1 MEEPDSETSW
11 WLCAYYTYLDSWKAA
26 DRADEDEATE
36 RAVGSLQDTV
46 SGFLERQHNFGTL
59 KYRMDNASTESGSI
73 FPPRSV
79 SSALSDLALGV
90 PIDDLEPAMRRATS
104 LPEGPGEA
112 KGALMDLEDFV
123 ESQVSRGNLERS
135 QARPERWPE
144 LMASLWHIQEPT
156 GWPLYSAPALDYL
169 RKRGKVAPLEP
180 AHDYAEYA
188 GFMRWLSEQIGGD
201 MLSLEH
207 LLSALEEGEIE
218 VPESE
223 GCFRRSMERAAE
235 LEREGM
241 ADRAL
246 AMYERALS
254 LRPRT
259 PEALRRKAAIYE
271 GRGLIMA
278 AIGEMEALVEIEPR
292 DLPAHRKLILLYKG
306 QKMVREHNIEVRRF
320 KALMEKKDRD

>member
-1 MEEPDSETSW
+1 M
-11 WLCAYYTYLDSWKAA
+11 
-26 DRADEDEATE
+26 
-36 RAVGSLQDTV
+36 
-46 SGFLERQHNFGTL
+46 
-59 KYRMDNASTESGSI
+59 
-73 FPPRSV
+73 

-90 PIDDLEPAMRRATS
+90 PIDDLEPALRRAAA

-112 KGALMDLEDFV
+112 KGALMDLEDFIQS
-123 ESQVSRGNLERS
+123 EVSRGHLERS

-144 LMASLWHIQEPT
+144 LMAALWHIQEPA
-156 GWPLYSAPALDYL
+156 GWPLFSAPALGYL
-169 RKRGKVAPLEP
+169 RKRGKVAPQEP

-188 GFMRWLSEQIGGD
+188 GFMRRLSERTGAD

-207 LLSALEEGEIE
+207 LLSGLEGGEIE

-223 GCFRRSMERAAE
+223 ELFRRSLERAAE
-235 LEREGM
+235 LEEEGM
-241 ADRAL
+241 TDRAL

-259 PEALRRKAAIYE
+259 PEALRRKAEIYE
-271 GRGLIMA
+271 GKGLSMA

-292 DLPAHRKLILLYKG
+292 DLPAHRKLILLYRA

-320 KALMEKKDRD
+320 KALMERKD